1 MDQGTE
7 RESKRENQRERRKQ
21 TSQTLVSIVPC
32 SLSAQPDEV
41 RYATSGSGCR
51 SVWPCSASLSLTAGC
66 PSKNRGITG
75 LWIRQCG
82 EALRG
87 QGMEAMKEYIGGSL
101 VSASRKCRDMT
112 VSAAFIHRS
121 VCENARE
128 QERTRK
134 TLRLNSKYKVLIVDD
149 VTSAALAVVS
159 FPPPSASMACAVAV
173 S

>member
-1 MDQGTE
+1 
-7 RESKRENQRERRKQ
+7 
-21 TSQTLVSIVPC
+21 
-32 SLSAQPDEV
+32 
-41 RYATSGSGCR
+41 
-51 SVWPCSASLSLTAGC
+51 
-66 PSKNRGITG
+66 
-75 LWIRQCG
+75 
-82 EALRG
+82 
-87 QGMEAMKEYIGGSL
+87 MKEYIGGSL

-159 FPPPSASMACAVAV
+159 FPPPPSSSSMACAVAV